1 MPQDPFAGESGLLER
16 ALLRDVLDVGAGL
29 DPLDIEKAEEERGK
43 QPLRLSAVAVTAR
56 IGDQREPEVERLRP
70 VARAVGHGVPT
81 DIADEL
87 AVVEPLDQEL
97 TFLEADEP
105 APLGQRFRERSVCTS
120 EVVELA
126 HRRRVGGALVD
137 EWRVSQGRFAEPD
150 GRARLRDGPIEG

>member
-1 MPQDPFAGESGLLER
+1 MPA
-16 ALLRDVLDVGAGL
+16 
-29 DPLDIEKAEEERGK
+29 
-43 QPLRLSAVAVTAR
+43 
-56 IGDQREPEVERLRP
+56 
-70 VARAVGHGVPT
+70 

-87 AVVEPLDQEL
+87 AVAEPLDQEL

-105 APLGQRFRERSVCTS
+105 APLGQRFCERPVCKS